1 MCTFVFSITKHL
13 TMFCFDLNQNA
24 TEASQGLVTVIL
36 LTVISTLFS
45 TRKINY
51 G

>member
-13 TMFCFDLNQNA
+13 MIFCFDLNQNA

-36 LTVISTLFS
+36 LTAIPLCSLQ
-45 TRKINY
+45 RKIKY